1 MKKTYSLG
9 KMIAAV
15 VVTAVIIFDISCIGL
30 WYLFTSRYG
39 ASVQAREYGK
49 LDEIMAYIDTYY
61 IRDDYDESALIDAAA
76 AGLVSALP
84 DGWSYYM
91 DADAY
96 LEMTDS
102 SVDDYVGIGV
112 TAVYDETAGIQIS
125 KVYADSPA
133 QKAGLR
139 FFDIITEIDGTAVLE
154 LGSDTSFQAVKGKE
168 GTTVHLTVY
177 RPSTD
182 EVLEFDVLR
191 ATIENKAVESQ
202 MLDGNI
208 GYIHLESFSTGAD
221 TQFLTALKDLQE
233 QGATSFLFD
242 VRFNPGGRLDVLKNI
257 LDPLL
262 PEGTIISWVD
272 KEGNTGSMTSDA
284 DCITCP
290 MVVLAHEYSYSAAEF
305 FAAALQEYG
314 VAQVV
319 GMNTTGKC
327 YAQNTF
333 PLSDGSAVS
342 ISTMTYT
349 TPSGKSLGG
358 VGIQPDY
365 EIPLS
370 YEQLAN
376 FDLLPFEE
384 DPQMQKALE
393 LLQNP

>member
-1 MKKTYSLG
+1 
-9 KMIAAV
+9 
-15 VVTAVIIFDISCIGL
+15 
-30 WYLFTSRYG
+30 
-39 ASVQAREYGK
+39 
-49 LDEIMAYIDTYY
+49 MAYIDTYY
-61 IRDDYDESALIDAAA
+61 IRDDYDKNKLVDAAA
-76 AGLVSALP
+76 AGMVSALP

-91 DADAY
+91 DADTY

-102 SVDDYVGIGV
+102 SVNDYVGIGV
-112 TAVYDETAGIQIS
+112 TAFFDEAVGIQIS

-133 QKAGLR
+133 QKAGLH
-139 FFDIITEIDGTAVLE
+139 FFDIITDIDGINVLE
-154 LGSDTSFQAVKGKE
+154 LGSDASFQAVKGKE

-191 ATIENKAVESQ
+191 ATIENKAVQSQ
-202 MLDGNI
+202 MLDGKI

-233 QGATSFLFD
+233 HGAASFLFD
-242 VRFNPGGRLDVLKNI
+242 VRFNPGGRLDVMKNI

-262 PEGTIISWVD
+262 PKGTIISWVD

-284 DCITCP
+284 DCINCP

-314 VAQVV
+314 VALVV
-319 GMNTTGKC
+319 GMKTTGKC

-358 VGIQPDY
+358 IGIQPDF
-365 EIPLS
+365 ELPLS
-370 YEQLAN
+370 YDQLAN
-376 FDLLPFEE
+376 FNILPFEQ
-384 DPQMQKALE
+384 DPQLQKALE
-393 LLQNP
+393 LLQKP